1 MDGTEKP
8 LHWRKWKLTEETLYK
23 PDRAMPYWLQFA
35 PPDFIRAIAD
45 DMEREV
51 QGVNNLVEFM
61 LGDSDAAALTL
72 DDLSRKM
79 TVQEICEL
87 ILRRTQKAQ
96 AILNI
101 ACAYANVSQS
111 R

>member
-1 MDGTEKP
+1 MDDNVKIA
-8 LHWRKWKLTEETLYK
+8 HWRKWKLTEETLYK

-35 PPDFIRAIAD
+35 PPDFIRAMVD

-79 TVQEICEL
+79 TVQEICDL
-87 ILRRTQKAQ
+87 ILRRTQKTQ
-96 AILNI
+96 AILDI
-101 ACAYANVSQS
+101 ACAYANASQS